1 MKIRGHYGMAKLLRV
16 ERKSA
21 GANKARRAINRQVK
35 AHGKLALRLEARLA
49 IREGLEE
56 LYA

>member
-16 ERKSA
+16 ERKYA
-21 GANKARRAINRQVK
+21 AANKARRAINREIK
-35 AHGKLALRLEARLA
+35 EHGKKALRLEAKWA
-49 IREGLEE
+49 IEEGLAE